1 MAKIY
6 CVKAPAFIRV
16 IIRFFCKKKDSDFDT
31 R

>member
-6 CVKAPAFIRV
+6 CVKAPGFIRV
-16 IIRFFCKKKDSDFDT
+16 IIRLFCRKKDGGSDP